1 MDRLLHT
8 ADMDTD
14 IKLYFGIVDSFDEKQ
29 NQAGFAFDSGFSK
42 NISKMGAHG
51 IIRDMQFLADQ
62 DVIEIQADKLGH
74 LQLSR
79 RKMPTSF

>member
-1 MDRLLHT
+1 MIGFYSWLVLIIDYLRFMDRLLHT

-29 NQAGFAFDSGFSK
+29 NQAGFAFDYGFSK

-51 IIRDMQFLADQ
+51 IIRDM
-62 DVIEIQADKLGH
+62 
-74 LQLSR
+74 
-79 RKMPTSF
+79 